1 MTKITEVKLSLSI
14 FREGKTYIAFS
25 PALDISTA
33 GKSATEA
40 KKNFDE
46 LVQIFFEETEKHGTT
61 EDALLSLGWEK
72 LKSKKWQP
80 PVEVEHT
87 TTRVAV
93 PA

>member
-1 MTKITEVKLSLSI
+1 MAEVSLTMSV
-14 FREGKTYIAFS
+14 FKEGNAYVAFS

-33 GKSATEA
+33 GKSATDA

-46 LVQIFFEETEKHGTT
+46 LVRIFFEETEKHGTT
-61 EDALLSLGWEK
+61 ENALLSLGWEK
-72 LKSKKWQP
+72 LKSKEWQP